1 MNACPFT
8 LNIYAGF
15 GTCEGMLRNE
25 GGYLDVEFPEDVV
38 DERLRGADVRVV
50 RVPLKELVSVTIT
63 KGWLGTSWM
72 GVKIVLQAAKME
84 TLKDVP
90 GMIQGK
96 VEFNI
101 ARKDRDAAERLVAGL
116 HEETAE

>member
-25 GGYLDVEFPEDVV
+25 GGYLDVEFQNKDAVAGILKSDVQ
-38 DERLRGADVRVV
+38 LVRIA
-50 RVPLKELVSVTIT
+50 LKDLVSVTIT
-63 KGWLGTSWM
+63 KGWLGMNWM
-72 GVKIVLQAAKME
+72 GVKIVLQAAKMG